1 MRRRAGHVLS
11 RVDSQAGATM
21 YDTDADI
28 AAIVRAGCLGAY
40 DGLNVVRNCWAN
52 AAIDCLVDSVGAIFP
67 RP

>member
-1 MRRRAGHVLS
+1 
-11 RVDSQAGATM
+11 M